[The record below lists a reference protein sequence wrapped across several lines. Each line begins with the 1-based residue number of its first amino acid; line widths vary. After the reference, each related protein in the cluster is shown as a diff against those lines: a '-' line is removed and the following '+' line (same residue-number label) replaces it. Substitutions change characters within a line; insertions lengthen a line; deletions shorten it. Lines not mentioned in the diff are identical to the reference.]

1 MSARIIHAIE
11 ALSEWS
17 GKIFAWLI
25 LPISLITFGEV
36 ILRYFFN
43 SPTIWSGELI
53 GYLFGVMTFMSG
65 AYCLRYEQHIR
76 LDLFRGRLGSHGKAL
91 LDIATSSFTYL
102 FLIMLIWQGG
112 ALAWDSTQT
121 LLTSGTVWNPPYWPF
136 TWFLPLGALLVALQE
151 LNNLFKNI
159 FILTGKEVSS

>member
-1 MSARIIHAIE
+1 MLARVIHTIE
-11 ALSEWS
+11 SLSDWS

-43 SPTIWSGELI
+43 SPTIWSSELI

-65 AYCLRYEQHIR
+65 AYCLRHEQHIR
-76 LDLFRGRLGSHGKAL
+76 LDLFRGRLGPRGRAL

-102 FLIMLIWQGG
+102 FLTMLIWRGG
-112 ALAWDSTQT
+112 AMAWDATQT
-121 LLTSGTVWNPPYWPF
+121 LLTTGTVWNPPYWPF

-151 LNNLFKNI
+151 LSNLYKNI
-159 FILTGKEVSS
+159 LILTSREVSS